1 MTSATHDVQRTTAP
15 AAAARVLMIAGEASG
30 DLHGADLLRALRAR
44 VPELE
49 VFGIGGADL
58 RAAGMQTIVDAGEVA
73 TVGVVEA
80 ASHVRQLFGVY
91 RVLARRLRE
100 DPPDLCILIDFP
112 EFNLRIARAAKRA
125 GVAVLD

>member
-1 MTSATHDVQRTTAP
+1 RDGLGRAARPRGRARRAGERRDGGACRAVRRTRMTSATHDVQRTTAP

-44 VPELE
+44 VPELA
-49 VFGIGGADL
+49 VFGIGGAGL

-91 RVLARRLRE
+91 RLL
-100 DPPDLCILIDFP
+100 
-112 EFNLRIARAAKRA
+112 
-125 GVAVLD
+125 